1 MTLMQI
7 LIFVVF
13 ASLVALLRRGPGRIP
28 DVRRSNLIRWL
39 LLAGSVLAIY
49 WMQPPMPVRYLDF
62 WLPTATLGL
71 AVLVWAAT
79 RSGHEIHERR
89 ETREK
94 RENNEER
101 ETGEKMSLREP
112 DVFSGS
118 KQSIGWG
125 LLRRLR
131 QFAMTVHLNM
141 GENGLVAIF
150 LAGIVLLVGLAR
162 YLPDA
167 ACCLTP
173 TRPPDLWKIIAAVGI
188 IGLAAYGLAKG
199 SSSRRSIPQL
209 ATLLLI
215 GVFVVLKT
223 EPLAQAAAAGLR
235 ALSGQSTRLASALD
249 IRWLGFSYVAFRLIH
264 TLRDRLAGRLPA
276 LSLSEFVTYIIFFPA
291 FTAGPIDR
299 VQHFTQDL
307 RKLEPLGIPS
317 GGQRILLGIFK
328 KFALADSLA
337 LIALNAAHID
347 QVKSGLWLW
356 VLLYAY
362 ALRIYFDFS
371 GYTDIAIGLGK
382 LMGFNLPENFE
393 RPYLKSNLTAF
404 WNSWHITL
412 AQWFRAYF
420 FNPLTRAMRSV
431 KRKYPLWLVVL
442 SGQLGTML
450 LIGLWHGIT
459 WNFAAWGLW
468 HGVGLFVHSRWSEA
482 TRARLV
488 PLAARP
494 RLQRA
499 FSGIGTLL
507 TFHYVVLGW
516 VWFALPS
523 MELSW
528 KALVKLF
535 AG

>member
-1 MTLMQI
+1 MTLSQI

-13 ASLVALLRRGPGRIP
+13 ALLVALLRRGPVRIQ
-28 DVRRSNLIRWL
+28 VVQRLKLIRWL
-39 LLAGSVLAIY
+39 LLAGSGLAIY
-49 WMQPPMPVRYLDF
+49 WMQPSMPVRYLDF

-79 RSGHEIHERR
+79 RSGHEIHERN

-94 RENNEER
+94 GKDLVERENNEE
-101 ETGEKMSLREP
+101 GEK
-112 DVFSGS
+112 
-118 KQSIGWG
+118 
-125 LLRRLR
+125 
-131 QFAMTVHLNM
+131 
-141 GENGLVAIF
+141 GENWWAAAV
-150 LAGIVLLVGLAR
+150 LAGIVLLIGLMR
-162 YLPDA
+162 YLPDE
-167 ACCLTP
+167 ACCIIP

-188 IGLAAYGLAKG
+188 IGLAAFGLAKA
-199 SSSRRSIPQL
+199 SPYRHSIPQL

-215 GVFVVLKT
+215 GMFIVLKT

-249 IRWLGFSYVAFRLIH
+249 IRWLGFSYIAFRLIH

-276 LSLSEFVTYIIFFPA
+276 LSLSEFITYIIFFPA

-299 VQHFTQDL
+299 VQRFTQDL
-307 RKLEPLGIPS
+307 RKLEPLDISS

-337 LIALNAAHID
+337 LIALNAAHVE

-393 RPYLKSNLTAF
+393 RPYLKSNLTTF

-420 FNPLTRAMRSV
+420 FNPLTRAMRSSQ
-431 KRKYPLWLVVL
+431 RKYPLWLVVL
-442 SGQLGTML
+442 TGQLSTML

-468 HGVGLFVHSRWSEA
+468 HGVGLFIHGRWTEA
-482 TRARLV
+482 TRARLAG
-488 PLAARP
+488 LATQLRWQ
-494 RLQRA
+494 RWLQRLLA
-499 FSGIGTLL
+499 IAGILI

-535 AG
+535 GG